1 MIFYI
6 ILITVAAG
14 LSAAQE
20 NPLKCSG
27 LEFVTCAFLV
37 DQDKVGGTGMEENE
51 ELLDRKCEKAKPIL
65 KCLNDFAENCPTT
78 SLNHIMQFFKDQYAT
93 ISKICDKNDDLRKRY
108 LANAKCLN
116 KHRGKTESKCGV
128 LLEFDEA
135 ERLTK
140 EHCVSQ
146 ERTFKCTF
154 EESQTTC
161 GKQAF
166 SLLNEILSPV
176 TKLLK
181 TICSDFQFLHLNM
194 LPQFQSMS
202 FALY

>member
-1 MIFYI
+1 MILYI
-6 ILITVAAG
+6 ILITVGAG
-14 LSAAQE
+14 LSTAQE

-37 DQDKVGGTGMEENE
+37 DQDKVGGTGLVENE
-51 ELLDRKCEKAKPIL
+51 EVLDRKCEKAKPIL
-65 KCLNDFAENCPTT
+65 KCLKDFAENCPTT

-116 KHRGKTESKCGV
+116 KHRGRTESKCGG

-135 ERLTK
+135 ETLNK

-146 ERTFKCTF
+146 EKTFKCTYA
-154 EESQTTC
+154 ESETNC
-161 GKQAF
+161 GEQAL
-166 SLLNEILSPV
+166 SLLKEVLSPV

-181 TICSDFQFLHLNM
+181 TICSDFQFLYLNM
-194 LPQFQSMS
+194 LPQFQSM
-202 FALY
+202 FFVLY